1 MEHMIVAVR
10 IANRAVFVL
19 LTSFIVNFA
28 FADMHINKDCVAPL
42 FFNNKFLTICG
53 DSAENKVL
61 LLLNK
66 DFTIVKK
73 EDIKEKF
80 KPLEL
85 VKIDNELYVL
95 SKKDNLLILYRLDE
109 ADLKLQKAGSVSF
122 DNRDDF
128 ILFPNF
134 FENNYFVKNGQI
146 YFRIGLLGKEA
157 IPALAI
163 FDPKRKTTGKIV
175 FQKFAGFMPMRLFE
189 FRGDIM
195 LWLRKER
202 KPENSIVVKIKGT
215 KIAYDIFY
223 KDNGSIFTGVSQSK
237 TGNSVLFGNCLKEGL
252 DFCLV
257 KLGKKTDGIENFS
270 IPLRPILYFASKS
283 SAIVYGVTVD
293 RNFKPTAYV
302 RCEKKDL
309 PKKLSCK
316 MLDNINS
323 FALPIKVEAEDNK
336 KYFGIYFETENGTKV
351 YILNE
356 NGNIYNSFRLGDK
369 LTPFLSKIFLAN
381 RDLYIW
387 NTKNESSKFMKLPN
401 DSR

>member
-1 MEHMIVAVR
+1 MKHMIAAVR
-10 IANRAVFVL
+10 IANRAIFML

-28 FADMHINKDCVAPL
+28 FANMQINKECVVPL
-42 FFNNKFLTICG
+42 FSNNEFLTICD
-53 DSAENKVL
+53 DSKKKNL

-85 VKIDNELYVL
+85 IKADNKLYVL

-109 ADLKLQKAGSVSF
+109 TDLKLQKVGSISF
-122 DNRDDF
+122 GNRDDF

-134 FENNYFVKNGQI
+134 FENEYFVKNGQI
-146 YFRIGLLGKEA
+146 YFRIGLLGKET

-202 KPENSIVVKIKGT
+202 KPENSIVVKVKGT
-215 KIAYDIFY
+215 EIGYDIFY
-223 KDNGSIFTGVSQSK
+223 SGSGSIFSGVSQSK
-237 TGNSVLFGNCLKEGL
+237 TDKIVLFGNCLEEGF
-252 DFCLV
+252 DFCLAEF
-257 KLGKKTDGIENFS
+257 GKKTDKIEKFS
-270 IPLRPILYFASKS
+270 IPLRPLLYFTSENYEV
-283 SAIVYGVTVD
+283 VYGTTVN
-293 RNFKPTAYV
+293 RSFNPTAYV

-309 PKKLSCK
+309 SKKLSCK
-316 MLDNINS
+316 KLDSINS

-336 KYFGIYFETENGTKV
+336 KYFGVYFETEIGTKV
-351 YILNE
+351 YILDE
-356 NGNIYNSFRLGDK
+356 NGNIYNSFRLEDK

-381 RDLYIW
+381 GDIYIW
-387 NTKNESSKFMKLPN
+387 NTKNGSSKFMKMPN